1 MASESDGIATSDRR
15 GWLDIING
23 IEWPNLPGIE
33 FDYTDDP
40 DAAEKFNNSETNDSD
55 EEEYYKRVDTN
66 FEAENAFMM
75 EHMSRMSDGELLTY
89 AAELIKFRRLKDFL
103 YINRHEDEIIGLP
116 DNVEF
121 LDYDLF
127 EDRRSPRYGH
137 WMIEDKDDLGEGDS
151 NYSDFT
157 VSFIAAV
164 DPGSYEKAKHYGEDP
179 TREQAGVLRLSKY
192 LGEYFEP
199 ELASIRY
206 FDRLRYERA
215 VATQSGSDQ
224 LNIDDFRKSFTLGLA
239 REGVDDGHDGD
250 NFNLYDSSPE
260 YANDPELPM
269 GHEGRVLAWFD
280 NEFNTQSSI
289 TGEPMM
295 GWRFED
301 DVTEAER
308 NRAVAAVVSMA
319 QKMGAARWSL
329 ECLKMLDD
337 RYEELLNE
345 EKRERSGSQL
355 GRIAT
360 ELSDI
365 E

>member
-1 MASESDGIATSDRR
+1 MASESDGIATSGIR

-23 IEWPNLPGIE
+23 IGWPNLPGIE

-55 EEEYYKRVDTN
+55 EEEYYKRVDAN
-66 FEAENAFMM
+66 FKAENAFMM
-75 EHMSRMSDGELLTY
+75 EHMSRMSYGELLTC
-89 AAELIKFRRLKDFL
+89 AAEIIKFRRLKDFI
-103 YINRHEDEIIGLP
+103 YINRHEDEITGLP

-121 LDYDLF
+121 LEYEILKCSRDSGYA
-127 EDRRSPRYGH
+127 R
-137 WMIEDKDDLGEGDS
+137 WIIEDEDL
-151 NYSDFT
+151 T
-157 VSFIAAV
+157 VNFIAAV
-164 DPGSYEKAKHYGEDP
+164 DPEDYDGEIYREYFGDDDEYEEDYEDCGEYDAYEENSTSDQDEDP
-179 TREQAGVLRLSKY
+179 KPAKY
-192 LGEYFEP
+192 LGERFEP
-199 ELASIRY
+199 ELASIEY
-206 FDRLRYERA
+206 
-215 VATQSGSDQ
+215 SGRSY
-224 LNIDDFRKSFTLGLA
+224 TLGLA
-239 REGVDDGHDGD
+239 REGIDRGNEGS
-250 NFNLYDSSPE
+250 NFNLYDSSPK
-260 YANDPELPM
+260 YANDPKLPM

-337 RYEELLNE
+337 RYEELLDRE
-345 EKRERSGSQL
+345 ERERSGSRL

>member
-23 IEWPNLPGIE
+23 IGWPNLPGIE
-33 FDYTDDP
+33 FDHTDDP
-40 DAAEKFNNSETNDSD
+40 DAVEENNSANDSD
-55 EEEYYKRVDTN
+55 KEEYYKRVDAN
-66 FEAENAFMM
+66 FEVENAFMM
-75 EHMSRMSDGELLTY
+75 EHMSRMCDDELLTY
-89 AAELIKFRRLKDFL
+89 AAELIKFRRLKDFI
-103 YINRHEDEIIGLP
+103 YSNRLQDELTESSDNLEFLEYEILKCSRDSGYARWIIEDE
-116 DNVEF
+116 
-121 LDYDLF
+121 DL
-127 EDRRSPRYGH
+127 
-137 WMIEDKDDLGEGDS
+137 
-151 NYSDFT
+151 T
-157 VSFIAAV
+157 VNFIAAV
-164 DPGSYEKAKHYGEDP
+164 DPEDYDGEIYREYFGDDDYDEDEYEDDYEEYSEDYDGYDEDDIYEENLTSERDEDP
-179 TREQAGVLRLSKY
+179 KPAKY
-192 LGEYFEP
+192 LGERFEP
-199 ELASIRY
+199 ELASIEY
-206 FDRLRYERA
+206 
-215 VATQSGSDQ
+215 SGRSY
-224 LNIDDFRKSFTLGLA
+224 TLGLA
-239 REGVDDGHDGD
+239 REGIDRGNEGS

-280 NEFNTQSSI
+280 NKFNTQSSI